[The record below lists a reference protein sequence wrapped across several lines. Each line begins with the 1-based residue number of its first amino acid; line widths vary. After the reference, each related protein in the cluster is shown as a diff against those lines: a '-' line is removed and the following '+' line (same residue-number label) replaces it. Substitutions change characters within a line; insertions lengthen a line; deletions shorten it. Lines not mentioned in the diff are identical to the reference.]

1 MLPYPFPNLL
11 SKEWKV
17 VSKEEARRSPYYGF
31 GGWLLL
37 FYIWILSSWVLNLPQ
52 VATVPDRSFVA
63 WYGGD
68 VGVTRAVLLSYQ
80 AMFLPFL
87 ILAPMKHRLMPR
99 LWIAGIWINVAILAT
114 TIDRP
119 GQSDRTI
126 SLVALVVAISALMT
140 WYILSSKRVNVTYL
154 NRVY

>member
-1 MLPYPFPNLL
+1 
-11 SKEWKV
+11 
-17 VSKEEARRSPYYGF
+17 
-31 GGWLLL
+31 
-37 FYIWILSSWVLNLPQ
+37 
-52 VATVPDRSFVA
+52 
-63 WYGGD
+63 
-68 VGVTRAVLLSYQ
+68 
-80 AMFLPFL
+80 
-87 ILAPMKHRLMPR
+87 MKHRLMPR

-154 NRVY
+154 NRVPPWLNEL